1 MPCSGKEG
9 KGCPCPGFQLK
20 RDGATSENP
29 KCKNCKHRERAHSP
43 RTVNDVLAD
52 RLAKYDVVDRLR
64 SKPVS
69 DADARR
75 ESNTGFR
82 PKEGGRF
89 KKARNSNA
97 KPSEHSVKVGGI
109 HIITGGLNEEKELRE
124 TRCPAGQAVEK
135 LRKQGLMVSKDPDGS
150 PLAFSL
156 NWTPTRSDQWIR
168 DMFPSP
174 NVFQY
179 LDLKYGSDADHYVL
193 LAKERQRLFVKQ
205 EVASGEDFDDAKG
218 ASGRNYKESTVRI
231 ATRHKIPAAVIK
243 EGWADAIKRLENGE
257 DVASE
262 SEEERKKSSGKAK
275 AQKSRRASP
284 TESEAELSP
293 SDSDSDASRD
303 RAIDPEVKQ
312 EPADDFQG
320 IPVRRRSSRL
330 TQEAN
335 FDGVKDGVDDEDK
348 SSHASGHESR
358 SLFHHDS
365 DVEEISGLQSDLED
379 IETYNSRK
387 RPASFLSFDISDSEE
402 RKRSRT
408 RSASRGSNYSAIDVD
423 SDHDSHEDGP
433 SPRLGPTTSSF
444 SFDPASTLSPF
455 STSGPF
461 LSASGSLFGSSK
473 GSTSTAS
480 VPLTTG
486 TTPQGSVLPSSAV
499 ASSASVPGPSHGGA
513 RRSAARPTLASYTPA
528 PRAGLKIPETKYNPY
543 D

>member
-1 MPCSGKEG
+1 
-9 KGCPCPGFQLK
+9 
-20 RDGATSENP
+20 
-29 KCKNCKHRERAHSP
+29 
-43 RTVNDVLAD
+43 
-52 RLAKYDVVDRLR
+52 
-64 SKPVS
+64 
-69 DADARR
+69 
-75 ESNTGFR
+75 
-82 PKEGGRF
+82 
-89 KKARNSNA
+89 
-97 KPSEHSVKVGGI
+97 
-109 HIITGGLNEEKELRE
+109 
-124 TRCPAGQAVEK
+124 
-135 LRKQGLMVSKDPDGS
+135 MVSKDPDGS
-150 PLAFSL
+150 PLA
-156 NWTPTRSDQWIR
+156 
-168 DMFPSP
+168 P

-193 LAKERQRLFVKQ
+193 LAKDRQRLFVKQ
-205 EVASGEDFDDAKG
+205 EVAGGEDFDDAKG

-243 EGWADAIKRLENGE
+243 EGWPDAIKRLENGE

-293 SDSDSDASRD
+293 SDLDSDASRD

-320 IPVRRRSSRL
+320 IP
-330 TQEAN
+330 
-335 FDGVKDGVDDEDK
+335 DK
-348 SSHASGHESR
+348 SGHASGHESR

-387 RPASFLSFDISDSEE
+387 RAASSL
-402 RKRSRT
+402 SRT

-455 STSGPF
+455 STSG
-461 LSASGSLFGSSK
+461 
-473 GSTSTAS
+473 STSTAL

>member
-1 MPCSGKEG
+1 
-9 KGCPCPGFQLK
+9 
-20 RDGATSENP
+20 
-29 KCKNCKHRERAHSP
+29 
-43 RTVNDVLAD
+43 
-52 RLAKYDVVDRLR
+52 
-64 SKPVS
+64 
-69 DADARR
+69 
-75 ESNTGFR
+75 
-82 PKEGGRF
+82 
-89 KKARNSNA
+89 
-97 KPSEHSVKVGGI
+97 
-109 HIITGGLNEEKELRE
+109 
-124 TRCPAGQAVEK
+124 
-135 LRKQGLMVSKDPDGS
+135 MVSKDPDGS

-193 LAKERQRLFVKQ
+193 LAKDRQRLFVKQ
-205 EVASGEDFDDAKG
+205 EVAGGEDFDDAKG

-243 EGWADAIKRLENGE
+243 EGWPDAIKRLENGE

-293 SDSDSDASRD
+293 SDLDSDA
-303 RAIDPEVKQ
+303 I
-312 EPADDFQG
+312 
-320 IPVRRRSSRL
+320 RRRSSRL
-330 TQEAN
+330 TQAAN
-335 FDGVKDGVDDEDK
+335 FDGVDDEDK
-348 SSHASGHESR
+348 SGHASGHESR

-387 RPASFLSFDISDSEE
+387 RAASSL
-402 RKRSRT
+402 KRSRT

-444 SFDPASTLSPF
+444 SFDPAST
-455 STSGPF
+455 
-461 LSASGSLFGSSK
+461 
-473 GSTSTAS
+473 
-480 VPLTTG
+480 
-486 TTPQGSVLPSSAV
+486 
-499 ASSASVPGPSHGGA
+499 
-513 RRSAARPTLASYTPA
+513 
-528 PRAGLKIPETKYNPY
+528 
-543 D
+543 